1 MELLWPR
8 NPWDNNWTNATSTA
22 RQREVAW
29 QSRRG
34 ITMARI
40 DAVLRRMDLK
50 KLEALLE
57 RRRQDEERR
66 LQDLLS
72 RKRKLESELAQLDRS
87 LGQRSGAVRG
97 VRGMGRPGRP
107 AGRTVGRRPNA
118 RRLNKISLGD
128 AIVQIMNARSKPVHY
143 KDLTSA
149 IERRGLYKTR
159 SKNLLSTV
167 AVTLKRDRRFRKVE
181 PGIYALRKK

>member
-1 MELLWPR
+1 
-8 NPWDNNWTNATSTA
+8 
-22 RQREVAW
+22 
-29 QSRRG
+29 
-34 ITMARI
+34 MARI

-66 LQDLLS
+66 LRDLIS

-87 LGQRSGAVRG
+87 LGERSSSAPRAGRG
-97 VRGMGRPGRP
+97 PGRPGRP
-107 AGRTVGRRPNA
+107 AGRTLGRRPNA
-118 RRLNKISLGD
+118 RRLNKISLAD
-128 AIVQIMNARSKPVHY
+128 AIVQVMNARSKPVHY
-143 KDLTSA
+143 KELTTA
-149 IERRGLYKTR
+149 IEKRGLYKTR

>member
-1 MELLWPR
+1 
-8 NPWDNNWTNATSTA
+8 
-22 RQREVAW
+22 
-29 QSRRG
+29 
-34 ITMARI
+34 
-40 DAVLRRMDLK
+40 MDLK

-66 LQDLLS
+66 LRELIS
-72 RKRKLESELAQLDRS
+72 RKRELESELAELDRT
-87 LGQRSGAVRG
+87 LGQSSGGPRG
-97 VRGMGRPGRP
+97 RRGMGRPGRP
-107 AGRTVGRRPNA
+107 VGRVNGRRPNA

-128 AIVQIMNARSKPVHY
+128 AIVQVMNARNKPVHY
-143 KDLTSA
+143 KDLTVA
-149 IERRGLYKTR
+149 IEKRGLYKTR

>member
-1 MELLWPR
+1 
-8 NPWDNNWTNATSTA
+8 
-22 RQREVAW
+22 
-29 QSRRG
+29 
-34 ITMARI
+34 MARI

-66 LQDLLS
+66 LRQLIS
-72 RKRKLESELAQLDRS
+72 RKRKLETELANLDRT
-87 LGQRSGAVRG
+87 LGERSASGGRRG
-97 VRGMGRPGRP
+97 PGRP
-107 AGRTVGRRPNA
+107 AGRALGRRPNA

-128 AIVQIMNARSKPVHY
+128 AIVQVMNARSKPVHY
-143 KDLTSA
+143 KDLTVA
-149 IERRGLYKTR
+149 IEKRGLYKTR